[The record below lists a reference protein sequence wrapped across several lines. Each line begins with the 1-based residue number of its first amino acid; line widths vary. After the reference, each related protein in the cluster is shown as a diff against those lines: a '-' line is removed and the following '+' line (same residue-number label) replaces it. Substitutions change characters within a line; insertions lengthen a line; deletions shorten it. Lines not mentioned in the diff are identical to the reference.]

1 LAPSRIARTA
11 RAAALLAAALLV
23 APPAVQAEMPT
34 FEVVAENGRFVPE
47 IIEVPAD
54 TRFRLRLS
62 NRNAG
67 PEEFETT
74 RPFKELV
81 VGPGVTRTTIYP
93 PLKAGTY
100 PFFGEFHPDTA
111 KGRFIAR

>member
-1 LAPSRIARTA
+1 MTLSARPLAAGL
-11 RAAALLAAALLV
+11 RAVLGVVLLAATAT
-23 APPAVQAEMPT
+23 AHAEMPT
-34 FEVVAENGRFVPE
+34 FEVVAENGRFTPE
-47 IIEVPAD
+47 TIEVPAD
-54 TRFRLRLS
+54 TRFRLRLT

-111 KGRFIAR
+111 KGQFIAR

>member
-23 APPAVQAEMPT
+23 APPAAQAEMPT
-34 FEVVAENGRFVPE
+34 VEVVAENGRFVPE
-47 IIEVPAD
+47 TIEVPAD

>member
-1 LAPSRIARTA
+1 MNLRPRVRVAALAV
-11 RAAALLAAALLV
+11 ALLAAPV
-23 APPAVQAEMPT
+23 AVRAEMPT
-34 FEVVAENGRFVPE
+34 FEVVAENGRFTPE
-47 IIEVPAD
+47 TIEVPAD
-54 TRFRLRLS
+54 TRFRLRLV

-81 VGPGVTRTTIYP
+81 VGPGVTRSTIYP

-111 KGRFIAR
+111 KGQIVAR

>member
-1 LAPSRIARTA
+1 MMSPRPLGCALGIAA
-11 RAAALLAAALLV
+11 FAAAALAH
-23 APPAVQAEMPT
+23 AEMPT
-34 FEVVAENGRFVPE
+34 FRVVAENGRLTPE
-47 IIEVPAD
+47 TIEVPAN
-54 TRFRLRLS
+54 TRFRLELT

-81 VGPGVTRTTIYP
+81 VGPGVTRSTVFP
-93 PLKAGTY
+93 PLPPGAY

-111 KGRFIAR
+111 KGQFIAK